1 MLLDRSTPRAPVIID
16 CAYFFIYDGCERLA
30 THGTFSSGRLTKKLE
45 NRLVPYAVHVH
56 CNYMAG
62 IGFYCSG
69 LRFVPMSAF
78 ATSTGGTSS
87 PLLCRDI
94 VQDSLTN
101 KLVLL
106 SLTGEHHECCATV
119 YTVLLCPCG
128 YHPVGTRSR
137 SDIDVCLEIS
147 PVQLIDACE
156 LHNDMALYLLHFV
169 SD

>member
-1 MLLDRSTPRAPVIID
+1 MTGVNVWLRTAHFLEAA
-16 CAYFFIYDGCERLA
+16 C
-30 THGTFSSGRLTKKLE
+30 SSSPPPCPSDLYCSLTKKPE
-45 NRLVPYAVHVH
+45 NRLVPYAVYVH

-87 PLLCRDI
+87 PLLCRDM

-106 SLTGEHHECCATV
+106 SLTGEHHECCAIV

-128 YHPVGTRSR
+128 YHPAGTRSR
-137 SDIDVCLEIS
+137 SDIDVYLNIS

-156 LHNDMALYLLHFV
+156 LTTTWLFIFYILHPI
-169 SD
+169 